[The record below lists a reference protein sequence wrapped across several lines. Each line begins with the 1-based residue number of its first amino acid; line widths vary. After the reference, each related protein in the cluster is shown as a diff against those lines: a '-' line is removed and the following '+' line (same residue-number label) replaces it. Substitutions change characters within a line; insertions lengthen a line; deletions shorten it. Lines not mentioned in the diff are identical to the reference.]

1 MWKTR
6 CRLRLSQC
14 WTMNWTAQTL
24 PERCVE
30 FVGIR
35 LWKIRAQG
43 SDVDNLR
50 AFHTC
55 VENLV

>member
-1 MWKTR
+1 
-6 CRLRLSQC
+6 
-14 WTMNWTAQTL
+14 MNWTAQAL

-35 LWKIRAQG
+35 LWKMRAQG
-43 SDVDNLR
+43 SDVDNPR
-50 AFHTC
+50 AFHTR